1 MFENRGWIVIRI
13 WECEL
18 KHKNRSAL
26 INKLSIKKNKELNNQ
41 WRGLCGKKG

>member
-1 MFENRGWIVIRI
+1 MFENRGWIVIRV

-26 INKLSIKKNKELNNQ
+26 INKLSILKNKELNNQ